1 MFELS
6 FCSSNTGIQVGE
18 QLHKVS
24 VERLNVRETCSEG
37 KVPALNPG
45 NASTAS
51 FACPAHLLKLQ
62 QFPKATRIQLHISY
76 LLHTHTDTQSY
87 EKKKKNN
94 YDFLY
99 DSHFIG

>member
-6 FCSSNTGIQVGE
+6 FCSSDTGIQVSE

-24 VERLNVRETCSEG
+24 VERLNVRDTCSEG

-45 NASTAS
+45 NASTAP
-51 FACPAHLLKLQ
+51 FACPEHLLKLQ
-62 QFPKATRIQLHISY
+62 KFPKATRIQLHISY
-76 LLHTHTDTQSY
+76 LLHTHTQTHKAM
-87 EKKKKNN
+87 KKKKKH

>member
-1 MFELS
+1 M
-6 FCSSNTGIQVGE
+6 QVSE

-37 KVPALNPG
+37 KVSAQNPG

-51 FACPAHLLKLQ
+51 FTCPEILLKLQ

-87 EKKKKNN
+87 EKKKKT
-94 YDFLY
+94 L
-99 DSHFIG
+99 